1 MREVPI
7 AAFAA
12 AHADGAFVLDV
23 REPGEYEA
31 GHIPGVTLIPA
42 DQVPA
47 RLREL
52 PRGGPVYVVCATGN
66 RSLTVAA
73 HLATAGFDARA
84 VAGGTA
90 DWEQSGR
97 PLVRGT
103 RANVA

>member
-1 MREVPI
+1 MREVTV
-7 AAFAA
+7 AALAA

-23 REPGEYEA
+23 RDPGEYEA

-47 RLREL
+47 RWREL
-52 PRGGPVYVVCATGN
+52 PRRGPVYVVCASGN

-73 HLATAGFDARA
+73 QLAAAGFEARS

-90 DWEQSGR
+90 GWEQSGR